1 MDTTARAQWANQLSS
16 LGGKNPLTHFE
27 PSSFGQVDLS
37 KSHPGGLAQ
46 LVTSR
51 SSKITNLVRDGVAQG
66 RALSAARRI
75 KQHADRLENDFGLE
89 SVFIAAG
96 LIRVVS
102 DGRSLPILLWP
113 TKLIQKSEDYD
124 LRITEEPI
132 INPACTTFLR
142 ERNGSF
148 REDVLLN
155 LVAGQ
160 SDLIPL
166 AVLDQVSSILQ
177 TLDVEVEKTVT
188 LGNFLPD
195 LLLLRAQPLGETSEL
210 IETLL
215 TTDKLEFADYQE
227 RNLCLVA
234 NADSTQQEVITRALN
249 GESFV
254 VETLPGCGYL
264 QTVVNLISNLAIE
277 GKRTLVLAPRKQT
290 LDELIERSAGYQVP
304 GLGIRVDNVWNDL
317 VAAISRNEKVQ
328 PVGLAQARE
337 ALTSATTPVRDY
349 FEALESTSNPM
360 AISLLQAM
368 TELAALAVLPNPPV
382 NQARISASHLEEN
395 RAAVLDL
402 LARAHQA
409 KVFAFGP
416 NDTAWFGAR
425 FESNE
430 QIGEAIR
437 VAKELANSGFAQ
449 ASSQINEYL
458 AKQNLTA
465 SNSVEQWA
473 LRLRL
478 LLGIRETLDK
488 FQPSIFDR
496 PLHELIAATAPRK
509 ERGGLSGS
517 QRRRFKKLAK
527 QYLRPGASVPDLHLS
542 LSQAQEQRD
551 LWEQL
556 HQTQAPPTVPLGLNE
571 VHSAFEE
578 LLQKLDLLQKHLSPS
593 PDFELLTRET
603 FAGLTKRLASLANQT
618 EILEHYMDRLPI
630 LAELESHGLRELTEE
645 LCKLNPTVNQVELEY
660 DLAWWQSAFET
671 IVSADPRIL
680 NYSQEK
686 IADIEQKFEQA
697 ANEVIHQ
704 GPAEVSDRLSQVW
717 KTAVQKYPA
726 QADALRAQ
734 LRARRISALSAKRE
748 AGPLWDAISPAVLVS
763 PLAVHQL
770 SPTEAFDV
778 VLVLDAA
785 SVGMAESVPGISRAK
800 QVIAFGDPVI
810 ALAQDF
816 ETVAKVTSAES
827 LPSRQ
832 SAYEFLAERLP
843 VATISQSYRIE
854 GQVLGNFLNQNFY
867 DGRIEIEPNAGQ
879 LFGAHN
885 FELVEITTSNRA
897 STTIEGATESL
908 DSEVAK
914 TVELVM
920 NHARWSP
927 EQSLLVVTASKS
939 HADRIQSGVQNALL
953 GQHQLAEFFDAH
965 GREAFEVTTM
975 QDLTHRLADRVIFS
989 VGFGRTP
996 EGKVSGSLGFFD
1008 SAQAPRMLAN
1018 LIISARK
1025 KFTLV
1030 SCYNASDFEGKLSQ
1044 NHQLLAQLVRPTFLS
1059 DLESGHPDPL
1069 LRDLALRLE
1078 KLGLTVRLNFASRIG
1093 LAVNLGNKAAV
1104 VDPDWGLRGDSWD
1117 EKLRLRPGLLRAMGW
1132 KYIRVHALE
1141 IFSHP
1146 QDVAHRVAKELGL
1159 DVERK
1164 PEPLFEK
1171 AFEDTGRAWGDPDD
1185 SNDDR
1190 LRNERPPHWG

>member
-1 MDTTARAQWANQLSS
+1 MDTAIRQQWAKELAG

-46 LVTSR
+46 LVTAR
-51 SSKITNLVRDGVAQG
+51 SSRITNLVRDGVAQG

-75 KQHADRLENDFGLE
+75 KQHADRLENNFGLE

-113 TKLIQKSEDYD
+113 TRLIQKSEDYD
-124 LRITEEPI
+124 LRITEQPI
-132 INPACTTFLR
+132 LNPACTTFLR
-142 ERNGSF
+142 ERNGNF
-148 REDVLLN
+148 REEILLQ
-155 LVAGQ
+155 LVEGQ
-160 SDLIPL
+160 SDLIPVD
-166 AVLDQVSSILQ
+166 VLEQVSSILQ

-195 LLLLRAQPLGETSEL
+195 LLLLRQQPLGDTSEL
-210 IETLL
+210 IQSLL
-215 TTDKLEFADYQE
+215 EAPKREFAELVARD
-227 RNLCLVA
+227 LCLVA

-264 QTVVNLISNLAIE
+264 QTVVNLIANLAAE
-277 GKRTLVLAPRKQT
+277 GKRTLALAPRKQT
-290 LDELIERSAGYQVP
+290 LDELIERSASYGVP
-304 GLGIRVDNVWNDL
+304 GLGIRIDNVWNDL

-328 PVGLAQARE
+328 PIGLAEAR
-337 ALTSATTPVRDY
+337 ADLASATLPIANY
-349 FEALESTSNPM
+349 FEALESTENPM
-360 AISLLQAM
+360 RISLLQAM
-368 TELAALAVLPNPPV
+368 TELAALSVLPNPPV
-382 NQARISASHLEEN
+382 NQARIAARHLEEN
-395 RAAVLDL
+395 RAGVIDL
-402 LARAHQA
+402 LSRAHQA
-409 KVFAFGP
+409 KVFAYGP
-416 NDTAWFGAR
+416 SDTAWFGAR

-437 VAKELANSGFAQ
+437 IAKELASGGFK
-449 ASSQINEYL
+449 SVSEKLNEYL
-458 AKQNLTA
+458 AGQNLTA

-473 LRLRL
+473 LRLKL

-488 FQPSIFDR
+488 FLPSIFDR

-509 ERGGLSGS
+509 ERGGMSGS

-542 LSQAQEQRD
+542 LSSAQEQRD

-571 VHSAFEE
+571 VHSDFET
-578 LLQKLDLLQKHLSPS
+578 LLEKLNLLQKHLTTS
-593 PDFELLTRET
+593 PDFELLTREH
-603 FAGLTKRLASLANQT
+603 FHALEARLSSMANET
-618 EILEHYMDRLPI
+618 SILEHYMERLPLI
-630 LAELESHGLRELTEE
+630 AELETHGLKDLSEE
-645 LCKLNPTVNQVELEY
+645 LCKLNPTMNQVELEY

-671 IVSADPRIL
+671 IVAADPRIL
-680 NYSQEK
+680 DYGQEK
-686 IADIEQKFEQA
+686 IAQLENNFERA
-697 ANEVIHQ
+697 ANEVIKQ
-704 GPAEVSDRLSQVW
+704 GPAELSDRLSQIW
-717 KTAVQKYPA
+717 KTAVQKHPA

-748 AGPLWDAISPAVLVS
+748 AGPLWDSISPSVLAS
-763 PLAVHQL
+763 PLATHQL
-770 SPTEAFDV
+770 SPAEKFDV

-785 SVGMAESVPGISRAK
+785 SVGMAESIPGISRAN
-800 QVIAFGDPVI
+800 QVIAFGDPII
-810 ALAQDF
+810 ATAQDF
-816 ETVAKVTSAES
+816 ETVAKVTTAELTGQRVSAF
-827 LPSRQ
+827 
-832 SAYEFLAERLP
+832 EFLAQKLP
-843 VATISQSYRIE
+843 LTTISQSYRIE
-854 GQVLGNFLNQNFY
+854 GQVLGNYLNENFY
-867 DGRIEIEPNAGQ
+867 AGRIELEPNAGQ

-885 FELVEITTSNRA
+885 FELVEVTTGNRA
-897 STTIEGATESL
+897 SSTIEGATESL

-920 NHARWSP
+920 NHARWNP
-927 EQSLLVVTASKS
+927 DQSLMVVTASKA
-939 HADRIQSGVQNALL
+939 HADRVQVGVQNAIL

-965 GREAFEVTTM
+965 GREAFEVATM

-996 EGKVSGSLGFFD
+996 EGKVSGNLGFFN
-1008 SAQAPRMLAN
+1008 SANAPRMLAN

-1025 KFTLV
+1025 KFTVV
-1030 SCYNASDFEGKLSQ
+1030 SCYNASDFEGKLTE
-1044 NHQLLAQLVRPTFLS
+1044 NHQLLAQLIRPTFLS
-1059 DLESGHPDPL
+1059 DLESGNPDPL

-1078 KLGLTVRLNFASRIG
+1078 KLGLAVRLNFASRIS
-1093 LAVNLGNKAAV
+1093 LAVSLGNKAAV
-1104 VDPDWGLRGDSWD
+1104 VDPDWGLMGDTWD

-1132 KYIRVHALE
+1132 NYIRVHALE

-1146 QDVAHRVAKELGL
+1146 QDVAHRVAKQLGL

-1171 AFEDTGRAWGDPDD
+1171 AFEDTNRAWGDPDD

-1190 LRNERPPHWG
+1190 LKNERPPHWG